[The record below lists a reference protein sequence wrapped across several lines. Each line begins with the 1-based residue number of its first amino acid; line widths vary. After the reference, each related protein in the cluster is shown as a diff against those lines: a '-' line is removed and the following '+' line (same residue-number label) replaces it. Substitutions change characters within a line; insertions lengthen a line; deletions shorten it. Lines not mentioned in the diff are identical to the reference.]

1 VGLVSET
8 PVVTDGS
15 YPAGFTDGEVAAA
28 RRYDTWFDGRWG
40 SFAWRVEAAALLRA
54 LGPLA
59 GRTVVEVGCGTGRLA
74 ALLADRGA
82 VVVGV
87 DADPAMLAV
96 AATRA
101 PRRLLCAD
109 AGRLPLSDAGVDAA
123 VAVATLEFTAD
134 PALVL
139 AEMARVTRP
148 GGRLVVAVLN
158 PHSLWGLAGRVRHR
172 APYRDGCF
180 LPRDRLLAL
189 GRRHGRSSLRGVL
202 FAFERLP
209 WQRVLGP
216 VLEAAGRPAPRL
228 GAVQVL
234 TVHRGRPS

>member
-1 VGLVSET
+1 MTEAFSR
-8 PVVTDGS
+8 D
-15 YPAGFTDGEVAAA
+15 AAAA
-28 RRYDTWFDGRWG
+28 RSYDTWFDGRWG
-40 SFAWRVEAAALLRA
+40 RYAWRVEAAALLRA

-59 GRTVVEVGCGTGRLA
+59 GRAVVEVGCGTGRLA
-74 ALLADRGA
+74 AMLADRGA
-82 VVVGV
+82 AVVGV

-109 AGRLPLSDAGVDAA
+109 AGHLPLPDKAADAA
-123 VAVATLEFTAD
+123 VAVATLEFTTD
-134 PALVL
+134 PARVL

-158 PHSLWGLAGRVRHR
+158 PHSLWGWAGRVRHR

-189 GRRHGRSSLRGVL
+189 GRRHGRASLRGVL

-209 WQRVLGP
+209 WRPVLGLA
-216 VLEAAGRPAPRL
+216 LEAVGRSVPRL
-228 GAVQVL
+228 GAVQML
-234 TVHRGRPS
+234 TVHCRRPS